1 MLPCCTMVNDGKS
14 YYVHWYP
21 GSTWSLLSTALV
33 ESRLC
38 NFTSLVE
45 AMKGCI
51 DVVMGLYRLGDLQ
64 LW

>member
-1 MLPCCTMVNDGKS
+1 MVNDGKS
-14 YYVHWYP
+14 YYVHSIWYP

-33 ESRLC
+33 EFRSYS
-38 NFTSLVE
+38 FASLVE

-64 LW
+64 HMVKT